1 MMSDQ
6 SGPSWDCETIALRSD
21 AMDGLSVVITG
32 KLSQMERKDAER
44 LVERAG
50 GNAVGSISSRTDLLV
65 AGEKAGS
72 KLAKAQALGIEV
84 IDEAAFISRL
94 ELVLP

>member
-1 MMSDQ
+1 MTNNEVTA
-6 SGPSWDCETIALRSD
+6 WDCETIPVRGD
-21 AMDGLSVVITG
+21 AFLGVTVVITG
-32 KLSQMERKDAER
+32 KLARMERKEAER

-50 GNAVGSISSRTDLLV
+50 GNAVGSISGKTDLLV
-65 AGEKAGS
+65 AGDKAGS
-72 KLAKAQALGIEV
+72 KLTKAKEMGVDV

>member
-1 MMSDQ
+1 MTASNEKA
-6 SGPSWDCETIALRSD
+6 PWDCETIAVSSD
-21 AMDGLSVVITG
+21 ALAGLTVVITG
-32 KLSQMERKDAER
+32 KLERMERKEAER

-50 GNAVGSISSRTDLLV
+50 GNAVGSISGKTDLLV
-65 AGEKAGS
+65 AGDKAGS
-72 KLAKAQALGIEV
+72 KLTKAKEMGVDV